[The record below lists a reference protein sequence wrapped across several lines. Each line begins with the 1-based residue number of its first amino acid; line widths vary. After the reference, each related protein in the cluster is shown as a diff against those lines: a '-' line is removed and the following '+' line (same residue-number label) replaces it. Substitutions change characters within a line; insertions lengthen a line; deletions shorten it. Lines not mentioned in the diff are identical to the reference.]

1 MTHPKGKEPLFTVDF
16 LGLCL
21 FIFLAYCNIT
31 VFYSLEVHLTRLAVE
46 TGWRGFLIGSSS
58 LATIA
63 AYLFLSPCMTKAN
76 APRNACAGAVLL
88 MGCGAAYLLAR
99 DPWTI
104 LAVRLLNGLGVYLL
118 LASSMTLLV
127 ERIPT
132 GRSGQAFGL
141 YSVAI
146 LLPYSVVPAV
156 FDTFVDRLDSLAQG
170 YMVMSLVLAPSLVL
184 IPLIG
189 RRARALRAPDA
200 PDSPLGFGAMARNVR
215 RAPVAMLLLLSACYV
230 SVFSTV
236 YFLAK
241 VFFLTLGVASV
252 GPFFSLQTAC
262 IIVVRLTASHLFD
275 RIRKMRLIAF
285 CFALSGAS
293 CALAATASGLPQLLA
308 AAVVMGLGMGA
319 GAPALN
325 SLMFS
330 ISEPELRGVNSNL
343 VTMAMQLG
351 SFLGPLLGA
360 WASHAFGPAGF
371 LWLGGGVCLAGLGLC
386 VLAARLDLDRGDPAR
401 G

>member
-1 MTHPKGKEPLFTVDF
+1 MTKPTGEKPLFTPDF
-16 LGLCL
+16 IGLCL

-31 VFYSLEVHLTRLAVE
+31 VFYSLEVHLTRLAVD

-63 AYLFLSPCMTKAN
+63 AYLFLSPYMTKSN
-76 APRNACAGAVLL
+76 APRNACAGALLL
-88 MGCGAAYLLAR
+88 MACGVAYLHAG
-99 DPWTI
+99 DPWNI

-127 ERIPT
+127 ERIPP
-132 GRSGQAFGL
+132 GRSGQAFGM

-156 FDTFVDRLDSLAQG
+156 FDSFIGRMDSLAQG
-170 YMVMSLVLAPSLVL
+170 YMIMSLVLAPSLVL
-184 IPLIG
+184 IPVIG
-189 RRARALRAPDA
+189 RRARASRAPGA
-200 PDSPLGFGAMARNVR
+200 PDKPLGMKAMVRNARR
-215 RAPVAMLLLLSACYV
+215 KPVAMLLLLSACYV
-230 SVFSTV
+230 SVFSMV
-236 YFLAK
+236 YFLSK
-241 VFFLTLGVASV
+241 VYFQTLGVTSV

-275 RIRKMRLIAF
+275 RLRKMRLIAF
-285 CFALSGAS
+285 CFALSGIS
-293 CALAATASGLPQLLA
+293 CALAATATGLPQLLA
-308 AAVVMGLGMGA
+308 AAVVMGVGMGA

-360 WASHAFGPAGF
+360 STSHAFGPSGF
-371 LWLGGGVCLAGLGLC
+371 LWLGMGVCVGGLGLC
-386 VLAARLDLDRGDPAR
+386 ALAVSTDLDRGDPAR